1 MAWSNIR
8 GWAIQKPYPT
18 APQLRLRVDARPLQR
33 ANNWSAA
40 CHHQRPIFT
49 TVAAAGQR
57 LDRSIVIVQ
66 VLNGMSDDSMSI
78 RDALKRIPT
87 RMIRFM
93 LRVASLQR
101 GRYMVYLTVG
111 DGDIEWSVC
120 PVERI
125 ER

>member
-1 MAWSNIR
+1 M
-8 GWAIQKPYPT
+8 
-18 APQLRLRVDARPLQR
+18 
-33 ANNWSAA
+33 
-40 CHHQRPIFT
+40 
-49 TVAAAGQR
+49 
-57 LDRSIVIVQ
+57 Q

-101 GRYMVYLTVG
+101 GRYVVYLSVG

-120 PVERI
+120 PVDRI